1 MNAKLPVATSAL
13 SILFVAGL
21 ISDAHAAPSQTSGR
35 TPMPVLTRMIGFLVT
50 NDSQKATTFY
60 RDVLG
65 FLVMGEDEYAVT
77 FDANGTML
85 RLNKG
90 RDFKPAQG
98 TVLGWE
104 VDDIHA
110 AIRELAS
117 RGVHFEQFNLPFMKQ
132 DKLGVWTPANGDR
145 VAWFKDP
152 DGNVLSISQHIRK
165 PSRQ

>member
-1 MNAKLPVATSAL
+1 MAL
-13 SILFVAGL
+13 
-21 ISDAHAAPSQTSGR
+21 
-35 TPMPVLTRMIGFLVT
+35 LTRIIGFLVT
-50 NDSQKATTFY
+50 NDSERATKVY

-65 FLVMGEDEYAVT
+65 FAVIDEDEYAVVL
-77 FDANGTML
+77 DANGTMI

-98 TVLGWE
+98 TVMGWE

-117 RGVHFEQFNLPFMKQ
+117 RGVQFEQFNLPFMKQ
-132 DKLGVWTPANGDR
+132 DQLGVWTPPNGDR

-152 DGNVLSISQHIRK
+152 DGNVLSLSQHVRK
-165 PSRQ
+165 PSRH

>member
-1 MNAKLPVATSAL
+1 MRNCRSFTLALTIALVACLMSEAL
-13 SILFVAGL
+13 F
-21 ISDAHAAPSQTSGR
+21 AATHNPWR
-35 TPMPVLTRMIGFLVT
+35 TPMPVLSRMIGFLVT
-50 NDSQKATTFY
+50 SDPERAKMFY

-65 FLVMGEDEYAVT
+65 FRMMGEDEYAVV

-110 AIRELAS
+110 AIRELES
-117 RGVHFEQFNLPFMKQ
+117 RGVHFEQFNLPFIKQ
-132 DKLGVWTPANGDR
+132 DELGVWTPPNGDR

-152 DGNVLSISQHIRK
+152 DGNVLSISQHVRK